1 MARKGRKTRRGG
13 AWYNPFSWG
22 KKEEPVAGPT
32 GIASVDSTAQNIG
45 EKVADAT
52 GQVAESVA
60 PGSTTPVPG
69 SSPAGGRRRG
79 KKGRKT
85 RRHRKVLK
93 W

>member
-13 AWYNPFSWG
+13 GWFDWLTG
-22 KKEEPVAGPT
+22 KTDETAGPT
-32 GIASVDSTAQNIG
+32 GIASVDSTAQSIG

-52 GQVAESVA
+52 GQVAEAVA
-60 PGSTTPVPG
+60 PGSTAPVPG
-69 SSPAGGRRRG
+69 ASPVGGRRRG

-85 RRHRKVLK
+85 RRHRKVMK